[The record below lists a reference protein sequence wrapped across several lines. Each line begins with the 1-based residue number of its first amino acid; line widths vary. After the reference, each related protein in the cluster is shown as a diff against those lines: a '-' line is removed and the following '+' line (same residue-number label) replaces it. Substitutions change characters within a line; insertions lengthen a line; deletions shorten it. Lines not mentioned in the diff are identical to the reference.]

1 MILLFV
7 NKQRHFSADQVV
19 QYKMLCQKAMDKV
32 MQRSFVDQR
41 MQKAKMVLS
50 ATVNFVGGEYMRK
63 ANRDF
68 RSVNQIT
75 DVLTFPLLEMK
86 QGKLAKAISDAD
98 VIPHAD
104 GISELPLGEILICL
118 DRAFEQSQTYGH

>member
-7 NKQRHFSADQVV
+7 NKQRHFSADEVV
-19 QYKMLCQKAMDKV
+19 QYKILCQKAMDKV
-32 MQRSFVDQR
+32 IQRSFVDKR
-41 MQKAKMVLS
+41 MQRANTVLS

-86 QGKLAKAISDAD
+86 QGKLAGAILASD
-98 VIPHAD
+98 VIP
-104 GISELPLGEILICL
+104 
-118 DRAFEQSQTYGH
+118 